1 MKYTFNLDFQTA
13 TKIAN
18 IAHETNR
25 AFCVAM
31 GDQSQLDWDNCPQW
45 QKDSAINGVYFT
57 FENPDAPPS
66 ASHENWLKEK
76 LENGWVYGEVKDPEA
91 KTHPCC
97 VPYDE
102 LPTLQKAKD
111 HIFKAI
117 VKTSLD
123 LIQQEF

>member
-76 LENGWVYGEVKDPEA
+76 LENGWVYGEVKDPET